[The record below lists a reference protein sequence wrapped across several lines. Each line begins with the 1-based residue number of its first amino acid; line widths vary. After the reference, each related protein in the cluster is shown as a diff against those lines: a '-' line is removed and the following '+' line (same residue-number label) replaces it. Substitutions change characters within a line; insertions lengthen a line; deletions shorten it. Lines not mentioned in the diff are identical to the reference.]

1 MAAKKI
7 TINTVKDLEPDQT
20 IWDSEVKGF
29 GCRHR
34 QSAKVFVL
42 KYRYGKGRAARQYF
56 YTIGRL
62 GSPWTPE
69 MARDEAKKVL
79 GRIANGENPAA
90 ERQNQKKASSVTEAF
105 DLFMADG
112 KGKRGPRTLAEY
124 RRLYDKLAKNE
135 IGRHRVQDV
144 IRADI
149 TKLHS
154 SLSNTAPQAN
164 RLLQML
170 SAFFTWCEK
179 QQYRPEGS
187 NPCRHIGKYKE
198 KSRERFLSEKELFAL
213 SESLALYDREYSH
226 VKEMSHKRDK
236 SGDTAKNI
244 VTPYVT
250 AAIRLLI
257 FTGAR
262 RNEILTLK
270 WSDVDFKN
278 KQIRLQESKTGRKS
292 IYLSAP
298 ALQILSDIP
307 RIDGN
312 PYVIAGAKEK
322 THLVN
327 IKDPWQR
334 IRQAATI
341 ALWQDD
347 ERLAI
352 LIAEERK
359 KLPDGYRIGHL
370 FKVVHTQAQKQKID
384 LPVGLMDVRLHDQ
397 RHNFASTAV
406 AIGHH
411 LKVVG
416 SLLGHAKIATTERY
430 AHLANDPL
438 QTATETVSKRLLDAM
453 SHRPHEIDSVI
464 KFANKK

>member
-1 MAAKKI
+1 MAPKKI
-7 TINTVKDLEPDQT
+7 SISTVKELEPDQT
-20 IWDSEVKGF
+20 IWDSEMKGF
-29 GCRHR
+29 GCRRR
-34 QSAKVFVL
+34 QNVKVFIL
-42 KYRYGKGRAARQYF
+42 KYRFGKGRSARQYL

-69 MARDEAKKVL
+69 MARDEAKRIL

-90 ERQNQKKASSVTEAF
+90 ERQHQKKANSVNEAF

-112 KGKRGPRTLAEY
+112 KGKRGPRTLTEY
-124 RRLYDKLAKNE
+124 RRLYDKLAKKE

-154 SLSNTAPQAN
+154 NLAGTAPQAN

-187 NPCRHIGKYKE
+187 NPCRHVDKYKE
-198 KSRERFLSEKELFAL
+198 KSRERFLSERELFAL
-213 SESLALYDREYSH
+213 SQSLIWYERHYGHL
-226 VKEMSHKRDK
+226 KEMPHKK
-236 SGDTAKNI
+236 IKIGNKAKNTA
-244 VTPYVT
+244 TPYVT

-262 RNEILTLK
+262 RNEILTLE
-270 WSDVDFKN
+270 WSDVDFQN

-292 IYLSAP
+292 IQLSAP
-298 ALQILSDIP
+298 ALQILSSIP

-312 PYVIAGAKEK
+312 PYVIAGAKERS
-322 THLVN
+322 HLVN

-334 IRQAATI
+334 IRQNATI
-341 ALWQDD
+341 ALWQEDHQ
-347 ERLAI
+347 LAA
-352 LIAEERK
+352 LIGEERT
-359 KLPDGYRIGHL
+359 KLPEGHRIGDL
-370 FKVVHTQAQKQKID
+370 FTAIQMRATKEKIN
-384 LPVGLMDVRLHDQ
+384 LPTGLMDVRLHDQ

-406 AIGHH
+406 TIGHH

-416 SLLGHAKIATTERY
+416 SLLGHARTATTERY

-438 QTATETVSKRLLDAM
+438 QTASEAISQRLLDAM
-453 SHRPHEIDSVI
+453 T
-464 KFANKK
+464 AQTNKKNVVQIK